1 MPPIKR
7 LVCAALVVSALL
19 LPTSAFASN
28 GYNSSGHN
36 NSYNNNKNSNNNSN
50 SKINQSFNDFLSRI
64 FGNKGHNE
72 YHDYWG
78 KEDEFRDWY
87 EKNKDNCPPEE
98 SYDIWK
104 KWFCY

>member
-36 NSYNNNKNSNNNSN
+36 NSYNNKNSNNNSN